1 MAENKKFWTSFE
13 QLGNTP
19 LAQKMANKEFA
30 EEIPTDEFL
39 GDAEKLESTSTSRR
53 DFLKFLGFST
63 AAATV
68 AACESPVVESI
79 PYVVKP
85 EEVIPGM
92 PNYYATTYFDG
103 SDYASVLV
111 KTREG
116 RPIKIEPNKKAHFN
130 GGTNAR
136 IQGSV
141 MSLYDSNR
149 LQDPMLNGEKTDWKT
164 AIDNLKKELDKAE
177 NSGKDIAL
185 LTSTVISPS
194 TKSIINKLHAK
205 YTRFKHIQYDA
216 FSVSHKLDYYEKA
229 TGVRGIPH
237 YRLDKAKVVVS
248 FGADFLNG
256 WTGQDIESDYAA
268 ARTPGKDM
276 ARHIQIET
284 NMSLTGSN
292 ADKRIKVKPS
302 EMGTALTYLFNQVA
316 HARYTL
322 PHAELRA
329 DLKSSMD
336 ALAAELNESHN
347 KGNSVIMVGGNDA
360 HLENI
365 AFAMNFALG
374 NVSNTVA
381 LGDTVFMRQGNDT
394 DVNNLLAEMKA
405 GKVGVLMMDGVN
417 PSYTM
422 GQKMDFD
429 AALSKVPFSVSMT
442 EKLDETASQCTMAL
456 AKNNFLESWGDALPK
471 VGIYALSQP
480 VIRPLFN
487 TKQTQ
492 EVLLA
497 IAGEDTNYYKF
508 LRAYYDRKTA
518 EVGIDHEWNH
528 ILHDGTLEIPLTA
541 EDLWEKEVEMVNSH
555 ATEEFVYD
563 LMNSAHD
570 LKNEAKGGKFELS
583 IYQKAGIGTG
593 VMANNPHLQELPDPI
608 SRVSWDNYL
617 TMSAAD
623 ALAMELINEP
633 QSNGAVN
640 GSYVKV
646 TVDGVALENVPVLI
660 QPGQTQGTVGL
671 AAGYGRKGSGKAGDG
686 VGVNAY
692 TLMSDFSRTYQD
704 ITIEKMDGEH
714 EFAMSQLG
722 HTMMGRKIVNTATL
736 DEYLNEDSEKWNT
749 TPMFHT
755 HKGHL
760 ESNEVSLWEE
770 HDHETGHM
778 WNMSMDLNS
787 CTGCGACVVACH
799 IENNVPVV
807 GKEEI
812 RRHRDMHWLRIDRYY
827 TSDMTDEV
835 AEESGIGAIEKFAAM
850 ETASSSPEVYFQPV
864 MCQHCNHAPCE
875 TVCPVA
881 ATSHSAEGLNHMA
894 YNRCIGTRYCANN
907 CPYKV
912 RRFNWFNYNG
922 NSDFADVN
930 PAQDDYGRMVLNPD
944 VVVRSRGVME
954 KCSLCVQR
962 IQYGKLEAK
971 KEGRAVKD
979 GEIQTAC
986 AEACS
991 TGSFVFGDVNDK
1003 DSAVLKAK
1011 KDKRAYH
1018 LLEEVGTQ
1026 PSVFYQ
1032 TKIRNKA

>member
-13 QLGNTP
+13 QFGNTP
-19 LAQKMANKEFA
+19 VAQKMANKEFA
-30 EEIPTDEFL
+30 EEIPSEEFL
-39 GDAEKLESTSTSRR
+39 GDAEKLENTSTSRR

-79 PYVVKP
+79 PYIVKP

-92 PNYYATTYFDG
+92 PNYYATSYFDG
-103 SDYASVLV
+103 NDFASVLV
-111 KTREG
+111 KVREG
-116 RPIKIEPNKKAHFN
+116 RPIKIEPNKEAHFN
-130 GGTNAR
+130 GDTNAR
-136 IQGSV
+136 IQASV
-141 MSLYDSNR
+141 LSLYDSAR
-149 LQDPMLNGEKTDWKT
+149 LKEPMMDGAETDWNT
-164 AIDNLKKELDKAE
+164 AIDSLKKELDKAE
-177 NSGKDIAL
+177 NNGKAIAL
-185 LTSTVISPS
+185 LTNTIISPS
-194 TKSIINKLHAK
+194 TRSILNKLQAK
-205 YTRFKHIQYDA
+205 YTQFKHITYDA
-216 FSVSHKLDYYEKA
+216 FSVSNKLDYYEKA

-237 YRLDKAKVVVS
+237 YRLDKSRLIVS

-256 WTGQDIESDYAA
+256 WTGQNIEADYAKS
-268 ARTPGKDM
+268 RKPGPNM
-276 ARHIQIET
+276 SRHIQIET

-292 ADKRIKVKPS
+292 ADKRYKVKPS
-302 EMGTALTYLFNQVA
+302 EMGTALAYLFNKVSNTGV
-316 HARYTL
+316 TL
-322 PHAELRA
+322 PVAAMRD
-329 DLKSSMD
+329 DLKKAMD
-336 ALAAELNESHN
+336 ATAAELLEGKN
-347 KGNSVIMVGGNDA
+347 KGNSVVFVGGNDA

-365 AFAMNFALG
+365 AFAINFALG
-374 NVSNTVA
+374 NISNTVA
-381 LGDTVFMRQGNDT
+381 VGDTVFMRQGSDT
-394 DVNNLLAEMKA
+394 EVHNLLTSMNA
-405 GKVGVLMMDGVN
+405 GNVGVLMMHGVN

-422 GQKMDFD
+422 GAKMKFD
-429 AALSKVPFSVSMT
+429 EAMAKVPVTVAFS
-442 EKLDETASQCTMAL
+442 EKLDETASQCKMSL
-456 AKNNFLESWGDALPK
+456 PIHNFLESWGDALPK
-471 VGIYALSQP
+471 VGVYALTQP
-480 VIRPLFN
+480 VIKPLFN
-487 TKQTQ
+487 TRQPQ
-492 EVLLA
+492 EVYLA
-497 IAGEDTNYYKF
+497 LAGEDTNYYNF
-508 LRAYYDRKTA
+508 LRAFYDRKTA
-518 EVGIDHEWNH
+518 EVGVSHAWNKV
-528 ILHDGTLEIPLTA
+528 LHDGTLEIPLTA
-541 EDLWEKEVEMVNSH
+541 EDLWEKEVILVNSH
-555 ATEEFVYD
+555 ESETFVYD
-563 LMNSAHD
+563 LLNSATA
-570 LKNEAKGGKFELS
+570 LKSEAKGGKFELA

-593 VMANNPHLQELPDPI
+593 TLANNPHLQEFPDPI

-623 ALAMELINEP
+623 ALSMDLINKA

-640 GSYVKV
+640 GSIVNV
-646 TVDGVALENVPVLI
+646 TVDGVTLENVPVFI

-671 AAGYGRKGSGKAGDG
+671 AAGYGRKGAGKAGDG

-704 ITIEKMDGEH
+704 IKIEKTDGEH

-722 HTMMGRKIVNTATL
+722 HTMMGRKIVNATTL
-736 DEYLNEDSEKWNT
+736 DTYLNASSSEEWNE

-778 WNMSMDLNS
+778 WNMSIDLNS

-799 IENNVPVV
+799 VENNVPIV

-812 RRHRDMHWLRIDRYY
+812 RNHRDMHWLRIDRYY
-827 TSDMTDEV
+827 TSDMTEEY
-835 AEESGIGAIEKFAAM
+835 AEENSIGAIDKFAAM
-850 ETASSSPEVYFQPV
+850 ETPASSPEVYFQPV

-881 ATSHSAEGLNHMA
+881 ATTHSAEGLNHMT

-922 NSDFADVN
+922 NDDFADVN

-944 VVVRSRGVME
+944 VTVRSRGVME

-971 KEGRAVKD
+971 KEGRAVVE
-979 GEIQTAC
+979 GEINTAC
-986 AEACS
+986 AQACP
-991 TGSFVFGDVNDK
+991 TGSYTFGDVNNK
-1003 DSAVLKAK
+1003 NSAVLKAK
-1011 KDKRAYH
+1011 QDKRAYH

-1032 TKIRNKA
+1032 TKIKNA